1 MVIYNNKVYV
11 KSIIIFFIIM
21 IGMNTIS
28 CLNNFIYINFIGLIL
43 KIIMVT
49 SFILKHKYVRLML
62 KIYLGVTIFVKLL
75 ILFSS
80 LLYLFAGVPHEISV
94 PKNILAFCVIV
105 FSLFL
110 YKESENAIIYVE
122 EE

>member
-1 MVIYNNKVYV
+1 
-11 KSIIIFFIIM
+11 
-21 IGMNTIS
+21 MNTIS